1 MALLECIQQPDRCN
15 CGGNLKEKDRGIFSA
30 TIACARCHTCSLVIG
45 HRRFQE
51 WIPLRDFHLKR
62 GDGPMKRPFHDMGMA
77 ERLANCLDLD
87 VWPSPAIVLDF
98 GIASHRHFG
107 ALQHAVRNGITAYE
121 LDRVVG
127 DGAAL
132 TRLIQAVPGQPY
144 GEVVFQTVYDEFS
157 WADEE
162 EFEEL

>member
-1 MALLECIQQPDRCN
+1 
-15 CGGNLKEKDRGIFSA
+15 
-30 TIACARCHTCSLVIG
+30 
-45 HRRFQE
+45 
-51 WIPLRDFHLKR
+51 
-62 GDGPMKRPFHDMGMA
+62 MKRPLHDMGMA